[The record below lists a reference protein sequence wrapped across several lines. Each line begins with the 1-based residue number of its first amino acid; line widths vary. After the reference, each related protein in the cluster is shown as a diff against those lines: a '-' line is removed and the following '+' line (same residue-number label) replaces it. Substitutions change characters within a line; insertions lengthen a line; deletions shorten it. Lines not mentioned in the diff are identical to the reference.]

1 MALQKIGSSSL
12 GRDRFCRSAA
22 FCRGALSWELCV
34 IRTLVLCAD
43 TANCGINRQK
53 YAISIMLRSQGDCVY
68 MFTSVHVSKNKDI
81 LCDDCLSDS
90 CKQDTTCAGD
100 KILSPKYHVSM
111 TAALQQQEAI
121 TCRCHCSILQ
131 EARRGRR

>member
-1 MALQKIGSSSL
+1 MHGKTDLDAYWLLQGVVQAVQLLTELQDNAAYCRSSSAVALQKIGSSSL

-34 IRTLVLCAD
+34 ISPLVLCAD

-68 MFTSVHVSKNKDI
+68 I
-81 LCDDCLSDS
+81 C
-90 CKQDTTCAGD
+90 TC
-100 KILSPKYHVSM
+100 V
-111 TAALQQQEAI
+111 
-121 TCRCHCSILQ
+121 
-131 EARRGRR
+131 